1 MGQRNAAATTGGV
14 MPLIEP
20 DSLSEYDPDLF
31 AAARTGS
38 RLALEQLLEEFRPY
52 LEALADQ
59 QLIAVGRGTEG
70 AADLVQETMAE
81 ARRLFP
87 GFVGE
92 STDALRDWLGA
103 ILQNKAAALLG
114 GGLREVRLPT
124 SSGEFNLDALE
135 PVDSLNDDL
144 ADDLAGPGVAAPQQ
158 LQDRLLY
165 ILARMPGFYLDVIRL
180 RNWNDLSFTEVASRI
195 GRSEEATRMQWARAI
210 ERLRRAMV
218 AEVDQDTIP
227 TVSNEDRQFADLLA
241 AYDETLAGRGDMS
254 GILGPMRVS
263 DAVSA
268 RLEEARE
275 IVRLIRNVAPHMP
288 FPMPASP
295 MLDETAPTVPAHR
308 LSTASVAAA
317 DLLLTPAPVPPQV
330 APLLSTTLPPQ
341 ASAPLSPEFTQV
353 PVAAPTVVTPPPIAP
368 SSLHPPPSPRSEP
381 LADLAPQTSFAGRYV
396 IEREV
401 GRGALTTVYEAL
413 DMQRSRRVALTLY
426 QLDAGHD
433 IKWFRRVQSE
443 ALVLAELK
451 GPHLVELFDAG
462 IADDQPYAVEE
473 FVEGPTLEF
482 AMRHLPQHPHVAA
495 SCVAYLARAIHEAH
509 KRDMLHLDL
518 RTSNVLLA
526 PAPVGG
532 TSQGAPPGAIIL
544 STNDSPWIP
553 KLKGFGLALNAS
565 ELTELGQSAAQ
576 FGTPAYMA
584 PEQLTDRDDL
594 VGPSTDVYA
603 LGAILYEMITARPP
617 FQGVDV
623 ADTVEQVTETDLV
636 APSRFQPKIGR
647 DLETICLHCL
657 KKWAFDRYAT
667 AGQLAD
673 ELERYLAG
681 QPIQA
686 RRPSLMTRGW
696 DWKRRHPRAARIVTT
711 VFVIGVTCFISGL
724 MLWLQA
730 RRQVATA
737 LVDVRQANDRAYF
750 ADMVFVQRAWDEHNP
765 TRLRELLDNQL
776 PERTDGIDRRGF
788 EWYYWRRLGTGEQ
801 RTIQVPGPKGTQVY
815 CSANS
820 KTYISVTPTQVIT
833 IWDRESQQPLQ
844 SFPAPDERILNAGSS
859 ADGRMLAT
867 AAPDFTV
874 KLWDATSG
882 KNLRTL
888 KGHTASITSIVFSRD
903 GQMLAS
909 ASADQSVRV
918 WEAATGR
925 LLQTL
930 GGHAQP
936 VACVAFSPNGQL
948 LAGGT
953 QDGVT
958 RVWTVSTGQ
967 EKSVL
972 AGHRGPVL
980 SVNWSADSRRVGT
993 ASGDRTAKIWD
1004 ASSGKET
1011 ATLSGHTAAVRDIGF
1026 SPDGRR
1032 AATGSPDQT
1041 VRIWNADNGVEIA
1054 VLPGQAESIVAV
1066 YFTAD
1071 GQRLFAIGT
1080 DQTIKEW
1087 QAQLGDETLALPQGA
1102 SCRNVAFSPD
1112 GRFLACATA
1121 DSTIVWDVASRQ
1133 VRHTLARSGGGMTC
1147 LSFSP
1152 NSQRLAAAT
1161 EDRTVRIW
1169 DVASGQE
1176 GRALRGHQG
1185 PVLGVCF
1192 SPDGQRIATGSL
1204 DKTVIIW
1211 DAEGGQSIRT
1221 INAHTREV
1229 TSVSFSP
1236 DGKRLASASNDSS
1249 VKIWDAATGQE
1260 LATLQGHSQAVLSVS
1275 FSPDGT
1281 RLASASSDRSVLVW
1295 DAKSFEQLFALKGH
1309 NGIVTQV
1316 AYSSDSKRLVT
1327 SSFDQSVRIWDA
1339 GMGYELLDLK
1349 GHRGKVNSAVFSA
1362 DGRIIASGGADQA
1375 VKLWLALRD

>member
-1 MGQRNAAATTGGV
+1 

-38 RLALEQLLEEFRPY
+38 RLALEQLLEEFRPH
-52 LEALADQ
+52 LEASADQ
-59 QLIAVGRGTEG
+59 QLIAAGRGTEG
-70 AADLVQETMAE
+70 AADLVQETIAE

-92 STDALRDWLGA
+92 STDALGDWLGA

-114 GGLREVRLPT
+114 GTQEVRLPT

-135 PVDSLNDDL
+135 QVNSLNDDL
-144 ADDLAGPGVAAPQQ
+144 ADDLTGAGMAAPQQ
-158 LQDRLLY
+158 LQDRLIY
-165 ILARMPGFYLDVIRL
+165 VLARMPGFYQDVVRL
-180 RNWNDLSFTEVASRI
+180 RNWNDLSFTEVAGRI

-218 AEVDQDTIP
+218 SDVDQETIP

-254 GILGPMRVS
+254 GLLGPMRVS

-268 RLEEARE
+268 RLEEACA
-275 IVRLIRNVAPHMP
+275 IVRLIRNVAPHTP

-295 MLDETAPTVPAHR
+295 APDYSAPTVPAHR
-308 LSTASVAAA
+308 LSAAGVAAD
-317 DLLLTPAPVPPQV
+317 DLPLTPAP
-330 APLLSTTLPPQ
+330 ATLELPH
-341 ASAPLSPEFTQV
+341 V
-353 PVAAPTVVTPPPIAP
+353 PVAAPTVVTPPPPPMPAP
-368 SSLHPPPSPRSEP
+368 MDEPPPP
-381 LADLAPQTSFAGRYV
+381 LAPTSSFAGRYV
-396 IEREV
+396 IEREI
-401 GRGALTTVYEAL
+401 GRGAITTVYAAL
-413 DMQRSRRVALTLY
+413 DIERSRRVALTLY

-443 ALVLAELK
+443 AAVLAELK
-451 GPHLVELFDAG
+451 GPHFVALYDAG
-462 IADDQPYAVEE
+462 IADDQPYTVEE

-482 AMRHLPQHPHVAA
+482 ATRHVPQHPHVAA
-495 SCVAYLARAIHEAH
+495 TCVAYLARAIHEAH
-509 KRDMLHLDL
+509 TRDMLHLDL

-532 TSQGAPPGAIIL
+532 TSQGAPPGSITL
-544 STNDSPWIP
+544 STNVSPWIP
-553 KLKGFGLALNAS
+553 KLKGFGLALNES

-576 FGTPAYMA
+576 FGTPVYMA

-594 VGPSTDVYA
+594 IGPSTDVYA

-617 FQGVDV
+617 FQGVDL

-636 APSRFQPKIGR
+636 APSRFQPKIAR

-673 ELERYLAG
+673 DLDRYLAG
-681 QPIQA
+681 QPIRA
-686 RRPSLMTRGW
+686 RRPSLLSRGW
-696 DWKRRHPRAARIVTT
+696 DWKRRHPRAARVVTT
-711 VFVIGVTCFISGL
+711 AFVIGVTCFISGL
-724 MLWLQA
+724 TLWLQA

-765 TRLRELLDNQL
+765 SRLRELLDNQL
-776 PERTDGIDRRGF
+776 PERTDGVDRRGF

-801 RTIQVPGPKGTQVY
+801 RTIQVPGPKGTQIY

-820 KTYISVTPTQVIT
+820 KTYVSVTPTQVIT
-833 IWDRESQQPLQ
+833 IWDRETQQPLQ
-844 SFPAPDERILNAGSS
+844 SFPATDERILNAASS
-859 ADGRMLAT
+859 ADGRTLAT

-882 KNLRTL
+882 KNLRML
-888 KGHTASITSIVFSRD
+888 RGHTASVTSIAFSRD

-918 WEAATGR
+918 WESATGK

-930 GGHAQP
+930 SGHAQP
-936 VACVAFSPNGQL
+936 VACVAFSPSGQL

-967 EKSVL
+967 EKIVL
-972 AGHRGPVL
+972 TGHRGPVL
-980 SVNWSADSRRVGT
+980 SVSWSADGRRLGT

-1004 ASSGKET
+1004 AAAGRET
-1011 ATLSGHTAAVRDIGF
+1011 ATLTGHTAAVRDIGF

-1032 AATGSPDQT
+1032 TSTGSSDQT

-1071 GQRLFAIGT
+1071 GQRLFAIST

-1102 SCRNVAFSPD
+1102 ACRNVAFSPD

-1133 VRHTLARSGGGMTC
+1133 IRHTLARSGGGMTC

-1161 EDRTVRIW
+1161 EDRTVRTW

-1176 GRALRGHQG
+1176 GRTLRGHQG

-1211 DAEGGQSIRT
+1211 DADGGQSIRT
-1221 INAHTREV
+1221 MSGHTSGV
-1229 TSVSFSP
+1229 NSVSFSP
-1236 DGKRLASASNDSS
+1236 DGKRVASASNDMS
-1249 VKIWDAATGQE
+1249 VKIWDAGSGQE
-1260 LATLQGHSQAVLSVS
+1260 LAGLQGHTQAVLSVV
-1275 FSPDGT
+1275 FSPDGA
-1281 RLASASSDRSVLVW
+1281 RLASASSDRTVLVW
-1295 DAKSFEQLFALKGH
+1295 DAKSGEQLFALKGH

-1316 AYSSDSKRLVT
+1316 AYSFDGKRLVT
-1327 SSFDQSVRIWDA
+1327 ASFDQSVRIWDA
-1339 GMGYELLDLK
+1339 SFGYELLDLK
-1349 GHRGKVNSAVFSA
+1349 GHRGKVNSAAFSA
-1362 DGRIIASGGADQA
+1362 DGRIVASGGADQA